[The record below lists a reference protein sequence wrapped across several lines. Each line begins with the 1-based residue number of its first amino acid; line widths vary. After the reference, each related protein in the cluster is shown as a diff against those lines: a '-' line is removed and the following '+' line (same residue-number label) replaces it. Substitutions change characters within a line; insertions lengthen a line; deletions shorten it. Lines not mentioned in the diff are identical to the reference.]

1 MSIEMYEIDHVYT
14 YTAGDE
20 SAKPVQVC
28 AFVYLAIK
36 SFIFTWSSFLDLPF
50 GDNAF
55 IAKMYKVCLECA
67 DTFN

>member
-1 MSIEMYEIDHVYT
+1 MYEIDHVYT

-20 SAKPVQVC
+20 SAKPVQMC

-36 SFIFTWSSFLDLPF
+36 SFIFTWSSLLDLPF
-50 GDNAF
+50 GDNAL
-55 IAKMYKVCLECA
+55 ITKVYMVCLERA